1 MDTQSPAGI
10 LYSLVKSQ
18 LPNESVSL
26 SVVETQVRAVATQAT
41 IPQAVVDEVL
51 ARFQAEI
58 EERKA
63 PVPPRLFVDWGEL
76 PRMGHQ
82 VRPEFTLVCSGY
94 TTRPT
99 VRINVDKELDHDP
112 NDRLRRPVPDED
124 GLWSFHV
131 PFRMT
136 SDGMDCLPGQY
147 LIDLQVSFS
156 EAPSGLAR
164 FFRSRIRLKVSGMA
178 SDSGGVLEIDGDG
191 QSVVN
196 LQGYNLKQFSRVILK
211 GGQDGVIN
219 LQNGLE
225 TTAQPADDVSTEV
238 QTTFE
243 YELKVNSDIQ
253 SRLPT
258 VRHSGDRR
266 SRVESGV
273 LHFEDGR
280 QIVILARRRV
290 SFGRSRDNDVILRF
304 LPSSE
309 ENDQL
314 SRNISRTHM
323 IAELVSEGVEIR
335 DEKSAKG
342 IEVNYSVVDENV
354 SLSPHYVGD
363 PVQVDLGVTGAVS
376 DPFRLEMM
384 ILSSQREQDREDV
397 RFWDN
402 LYCEA
407 VGARMSRLQNDALE
421 TQIDAL
427 RFDRVDNLAG
437 QEAYV
442 MLFREALVGGSDSR
456 SAILLKYEASHSVAR
471 IIHLDRTFWLERL
484 PGKATVSVDGKE
496 LPPYQLTALN
506 PGMSISFGVETATF
520 ESVSQVEL

>member
-1 MDTQSPAGI
+1 MDAQSPAGI

-18 LPNESVSL
+18 VPDENVSL

-41 IPQAVVDEVL
+41 IPEAVVDEVL
-51 ARFQAEI
+51 ARFHAEI

-76 PRMGHQ
+76 PRMGYQ
-82 VRPEFTLVCSGY
+82 VRPEFTLVCPGY

-99 VRINVDKELDHDP
+99 VRISVDKELDHDP

-156 EAPSGLAR
+156 EAPAGLAR

-219 LQNGLE
+219 LQNGLG
-225 TTAQPADDVSTEV
+225 TTDQQVDDASAEV

-253 SRLPT
+253 SRVPT
-258 VRHSGDRR
+258 VRHSGETRARLD
-266 SRVESGV
+266 SGV
-273 LHFEDGR
+273 LQFEDGR
-280 QIVILARRRV
+280 QTVLLARRRV

-304 LPSSE
+304 LPASE
-309 ENDQL
+309 ENDRL

-323 IAELVSEGVEIR
+323 IAELVAEGVEIR
-335 DEKSAKG
+335 DEKSLKG
-342 IEVNYSVVDENV
+342 IEVNYSVVKDSV

-363 PVQVDLGVTGAVS
+363 PVQIDLGVTGAVS
-376 DPFRLEMM
+376 EPFRLEMM
-384 ILSSQREQDREDV
+384 ALSSQREREKEDV
-397 RFWDN
+397 QFWDD

-407 VGARMSRLQNDALE
+407 VGARMSRLQNDAIE

-427 RFDRVDNLAG
+427 RFDRVDNLTAR
-437 QEAYV
+437 EAYV
-442 MLFREALVGGSDSR
+442 MLFREALIGGSDTR

-471 IIHLDRTFWLERL
+471 LIHLDRTFWLERL
-484 PGKATVSVDGKE
+484 PGKTTVCVDGEE
-496 LPPYQLTALN
+496 LHPCRLAALN

-520 ESVSQVEL
+520 STVSQLDL